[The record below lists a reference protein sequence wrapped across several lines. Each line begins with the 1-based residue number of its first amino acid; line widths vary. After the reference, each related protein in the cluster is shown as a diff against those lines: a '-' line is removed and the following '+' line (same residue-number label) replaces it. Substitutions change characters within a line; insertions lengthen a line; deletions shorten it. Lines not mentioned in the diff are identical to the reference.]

1 MKRIA
6 ILLSLLIIL
15 KFSGFVINR
24 FNPVIAN
31 ESSESPTQI
40 AERPARLFDNLGNHR
55 HPISTRVP
63 LAQRYFNQGLIL
75 TYGFNHAEAVLSF
88 KEAAKLDPNCAKCY
102 WGIALALGPN
112 INAPMKAEA
121 VPQAWEALQ
130 KAIALSKTAS
140 KPEQDYI
147 QALAKRYS
155 PQPVEDRSS
164 LNIAYAN
171 AMRELAQRYPD
182 DLDAAT
188 LFAEAL
194 MNITPWQ
201 YWESNGNPK
210 PEGKEMMATLESV
223 LQRNPNHPGANH
235 FYIHTVETGRPDLG
249 IQAADRLTQLVPGSG
264 HLLHMPSHIYLTL
277 GRYHDIVEANQRAI
291 AADLDYLSQAQVGED
306 ALGLFRIGYLAH
318 NSSFLW
324 FTAMMTGESKVA
336 IQAAHDTAKLIDAK
350 SLNQPGQGMMQHF
363 YSLPLYALAR
373 FGQWDEILQASAP
386 DAELLY
392 PTGVWHY
399 VRGMAFKGKGQLNNA
414 KQELEQ
420 LETIIANAASEK
432 APIWEINQKILKTAS
447 NMLAGELAAK
457 QNNYESA
464 IAHFK
469 TAIELDD
476 SLKNDPPFW
485 YSPVRQTLGA
495 VLLEAGRYAEAEQV
509 YQEDLK
515 VYPDNGWSL
524 FGLAQSLKAQNKT
537 LEVNSIRK
545 RFEKSWK
552 YADVKLVASRF

>member
-15 KFSGFVINR
+15 KLSGCVAGR
-24 FNPVIAN
+24 FNPVIAD
-31 ESSESPTQI
+31 EPSPSPTQI
-40 AERPARLFDNLGNHR
+40 AQPPARLFDNLGNHR

-75 TYGFNHAEAVLSF
+75 AYGFNHAEAVLSF
-88 KEAAKLDPNCAKCY
+88 QEAAKLDPNCAMCY

-147 QALAKRYS
+147 QALTKRYS
-155 PQPVEDRSS
+155 PQPVADRSS
-164 LNIAYAN
+164 LNRAYAN
-171 AMRELAQRYPD
+171 AMRELAQRYPND
-182 DLDAAT
+182 ADAAT
-188 LFAEAL
+188 LFAESL

-235 FYIHTVETGRPDLG
+235 FYVHTVEERRPDLG
-249 IQAADRLTQLVPGSG
+249 IQAANRLTHLVPGAG
-264 HLLHMPSHIYLTL
+264 HLLHMPSHIYITI

-306 ALGLFRIGYLAH
+306 ALGLFRIGYLGH

-336 IQAAHDTAKLIDAK
+336 IQAARDTAMLVDAK
-350 SLNQPGQGMMQHF
+350 SLNQPGQDTMQRF
-363 YSLPLYALAR
+363 YSLPLYAWAK

-399 VRGMAFKGKGQLNNA
+399 ARGMAFKAKGQLNNA

-420 LETIIANAASEK
+420 LQTLIANSVSEK
-432 APIWEINQKILKTAS
+432 ASIGEINQKILNTAS
-447 NMLAGELAAK
+447 NVLAGELAAK
-457 QNNYESA
+457 QKNYESA
-464 IAHFK
+464 IAHLQ

-495 VLLEAGRYAEAEQV
+495 VLLEAGRPAEAEQV

-515 VYPDNGWSL
+515 MYLDNGWSL
-524 FGLAQSLKAQNKT
+524 LGLAQSLKAQGKT
-537 LEVNSIRK
+537 SEAKSVQK
-545 RFEKSWK
+545 RFKQAWK
-552 YADVKLVASRF
+552 HADVKLVASRF